1 MTSFIADLLSNNLF
15 EKCVNESFL
24 SLNCILGSSSFGISI
39 IILSLNFFGFY
50 KLYKFFHKLNFE
62 TSLILL
68 NIIQIVIIQLLI
80 ITCYSILIECFNLV
94 QIGILTWIIRKFNIL
109 LKNPIKFFKKNIIFY
124 IIRFFLFFFN

>member
-1 MTSFIADLLSNNLF
+1 MSSFISDLLNNNLF
-15 EKCVNESFL
+15 EKCVNDSFL
-24 SLNCILGSSSFGISI
+24 SLNCILGSSNFLISLIVVSF
-39 IILSLNFFGFY
+39 NFFGFY
-50 KLYKFFHKLNFE
+50 RLLKFFHKLNFE

-109 LKNPIKFFKKNIIFY
+109 LKNPIKFFKKN
-124 IIRFFLFFFN
+124 